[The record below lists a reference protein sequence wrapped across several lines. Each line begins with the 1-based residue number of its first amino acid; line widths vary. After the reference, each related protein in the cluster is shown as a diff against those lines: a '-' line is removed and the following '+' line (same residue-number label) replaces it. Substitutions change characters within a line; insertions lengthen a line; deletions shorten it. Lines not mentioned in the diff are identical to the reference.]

1 MSTVS
6 RVVSG
11 SLASWVTIGI
21 NLLSQLFIVPVYLTY
36 WNIKLYGIWIGI
48 QGFISIL
55 TIIEKSHIGFLGY
68 EFLRIVNNSRADL
81 GVSILSGVCYGV
93 LIGAIQLM
101 ITLLLVYTGFLSY
114 CLGFTMLNDKAI
126 MQQAGI
132 LLILLMISSFMYVS
146 VGGILIRAL
155 SALNYY
161 PRMAWWGVFYSFY
174 NLLIPAIVVSQG
186 GSLPAIG
193 ITILVFTTGF
203 ALLAFIDMINLL
215 KKEKISFQS
224 ISWRIGFNNVKKSF
238 AIAGRDFL
246 DSFRQQSLRVILA
259 PLTGSASLV
268 AFFTIRTGANVAL
281 QGLNTVI
288 YPLVPEL
295 SKFLHQRDQARM
307 EAAFGTI
314 WLVIIGLLAPG
325 VVILQ
330 VLIEPLFLTWTRH
343 QINFDPL
350 LFSFLSIGVLIYA
363 VSQPATAVV
372 ITNNLL
378 KTQLVIATIT
388 ATIILT
394 GIWILVPKIG
404 IIGAAISLLLG
415 EISSAIYYRIAAKK
429 WLTDHNLSWP
439 RKALLSVL
447 LSVIL
452 AEISMLIIIE
462 LPIAKWIVTLVF
474 VLFSLVNFQ
483 YYWKLL
489 PEFITTKAHK
499 VSRLL
504 MTLE

>member
-11 SLASWVTIGI
+11 SLASWATIGI

-36 WNIKLYGIWIGI
+36 WDVKLYGIWIAI
-48 QGFISIL
+48 QGLFSIL

-68 EFLRIVNNSRADL
+68 EFLRIVNNSRNDL

-93 LIGAIQLM
+93 IIGALQLAA
-101 ITLLLVYTGFLSY
+101 TLLIVYSGFLSY
-114 CLGFTMLNDKAI
+114 CLGFTILNDKVV
-126 MQQAGI
+126 MQQAGT
-132 LLILLMISSFMYVS
+132 LLILLMISSFIYVS

-155 SALNYY
+155 SALDYY

-186 GSLPAIG
+186 GSLITIG
-193 ITILVFTTGF
+193 IAILIFTIGF
-203 ALLAFIDMINLL
+203 ALFAFVDMINLL
-215 KKEKISFQS
+215 KKEKISFKS
-224 ISWRIGFNNVKKSF
+224 ISWLIGFKNVKKSF

-268 AFFTIRTGANVAL
+268 AFFTMRTGANVAL
-281 QGLNTVI
+281 QGLNTVV

-295 SKFLHQRDQARM
+295 SKFLHQRDQARI

-314 WLVIIGLLAPG
+314 WLVVIGLLAPG
-325 VVILQ
+325 VVMLQ
-330 VLIEPLFLTWTRH
+330 ALIEPFFVTWTRH

-350 LFSFLSIGVLIYA
+350 LFSFLSISVLIYA
-363 VSQPATAVV
+363 ISQPATAIV

-378 KTQLVIATIT
+378 KTQVIIATMI
-388 ATIILT
+388 AIVILT
-394 GIWILVPKIG
+394 GIWLLVPKIG

-429 WLTDHNLSWP
+429 WLTTHSLSWP
-439 RKALLSVL
+439 NKALLSVL
-447 LSVIL
+447 FSALF
-452 AEISMLIIIE
+452 AAISMLIIIQVP
-462 LPIAKWIVTLVF
+462 LMKWFVVF
-474 VLFSLVNFQ
+474 AFILLSVVNFY

-489 PEFITTKAHK
+489 PDFITARANK

-504 MTLE
+504 TI